1 MRIISGKYR
10 GKKIDIVGLDSTR
23 ETQDKIRGAIFNSIY
38 PYMDNLKICLDLFSG
53 SGSMGIEAI
62 SRGFEYCYFNDLN
75 INAYKT
81 TKKNIES
88 CKISDYNVYNLD
100 YKECL
105 ETLKNVKFDC
115 IFLDPPYKLEVISDI
130 INYVIEN
137 NMLNPNGLI
146 VCEYEYDFNI
156 DNPKLEIV
164 KEKSYGYKSVR
175 IYLKKEWFYEN
186 RNLSR

>member
-10 GKKIDIVGLDSTR
+10 GKKIDMVGLDSTR

-38 PYMDNLKICLDLFSG
+38 PYMDNKKIGLDLFSG

-62 SRGFEYCYFNDLN
+62 SRGLECCYFNDLN
-75 INAYKT
+75 IEAYKT

-88 CKISDYNVYNLD
+88 CKIDSYKLYNLD

-105 ETLKNVKFDC
+105 NELKNTKFDC

-130 INYVIEN
+130 IAYIIEN

-146 VCEYEYDFNI
+146 ICEYEYNFDVNFDVLDI
-156 DNPKLEIV
+156 I
-164 KEKSYGYKSVR
+164 KEKSYGYKNVK
-175 IYLKKEWFYEN
+175 IYLKKE
-186 RNLSR
+186 